1 MTNQSEEAYNMSSE
15 LEALQQQNKQL
26 KATLHY
32 LHRDAFIARAC
43 FAKGLEMCMTI
54 EQEEDEK
61 TLKRAAEGF
70 RSSLARCREYLD
82 EIDQGN
88 ESLKKYFDVVGEN
101 AVFIRDYI

>member
-1 MTNQSEEAYNMSSE
+1 MTNQLEEIYMSNE
-15 LEALQQQNKQL
+15 IEKLQQQNKQL

-61 TLKRAAEGF
+61 TLKRAAESF
-70 RSSLARCREYLD
+70 RSSLSKCKEYLD